1 MALPPPAQEILE
13 FWFGSPPLA
22 SRDIWF
28 RKDAAFDT
36 VIHERFGE
44 AIAAACAGAF
54 GEWCNEPHGA
64 LARVILLDQFTR
76 NAFRGTAEAF
86 AGDERALATAEDAIA
101 RGLDRQLTPAE
112 RGFLYMPFEHS
123 EDPAMQERSL
133 ALFGALAAETGVA
146 GQLDWAK
153 RHAEVIRRF
162 GRFPHRNALLRRP
175 STPEETE
182 YLRLPGSGF

>member
-1 MALPPPAQEILE
+1 
-13 FWFGSPPLA
+13 
-22 SRDIWF
+22 
-28 RKDAAFDT
+28 
-36 VIHERFGE
+36 V
-44 AIAAACAGAF
+44 
-54 GEWCNEPHGA
+54 
-64 LARVILLDQFTR
+64 
-76 NAFRGTAEAF
+76 EAF

-133 ALFGALAAETGVA
+133 ALFDALAAETGLA